1 METPE
6 EGFDNMKIRSLIGL
20 PVAVALLLVAA
31 HLGAAPAQEEGGA
44 TTAGGEAMPELDL
57 PDTLPL
63 IPVRPDPSA
72 WDYDDMSKSYD
83 FEILS
88 SGYWFTPVPD
98 DPINEYLNE
107 ELNVN
112 IEINFLPGD
121 DLINQ
126 LTTRFIAGDPPDLI
140 TLGFSQKNVAKK
152 LHDDGLLL
160 NVERYLQYL
169 PTWQQFITKDYKTW
183 ATSSND
189 GVMYGLPRYP
199 VFADNW
205 ALQIRRDWL
214 EQFGMDKPRTES
226 ELFEYAQRVVR
237 EDPNGTGTADTWF
250 MAGAGDGNSFTMLE
264 PFRTMYGHPGWNV
277 KDGVINHP
285 NLDGTS
291 KDFVLWLKRLL
302 DAGLLHPDWF
312 TIAWEPF
319 TAYSMNDQMGM
330 VWYPGWNLI
339 FENATAH
346 DGDLQVAD
354 VWEPIDP
361 PMSDDGRGG
370 AYGPGGRP
378 GRLMISPKE
387 LEKDQGLVK
396 RIMHYQDF
404 ITYPNQG
411 NLEVIEGGGE
421 AIFPGKGT
429 RSFYPETGLHSLTFT
444 DDHPGVYDPAYQ
456 PIGNWNVQSI
466 SLRWKTYPP
475 PPYAADDPLRDAKQR
490 DYAGGVLD
498 QMAIAMPRARDFE
511 LLIDLDAG
519 ISTRVKDLQ
528 LQRELEFVLGE
539 RDISE
544 WDAYL
549 EEWKETGGEE
559 LMKVAAEQLG
569 ARMP

>member
-1 METPE
+1 M
-6 EGFDNMKIRSLIGL
+6 MIRSLIGL
-20 PVAVALLLVAA
+20 PAVVALLLTAA
-31 HLGAAPAQEEGGA
+31 HLSAGAQEEGGGG
-44 TTAGGEAMPELDL
+44 TAAGAEAMPALEL

-63 IPVRPDPSA
+63 VPVRPDPSA
-72 WDYDDMSKSYD
+72 WDYDDMSQSYE

-107 ELNVN
+107 QLNAN
-112 IEINFLPGD
+112 IDINFLPGD
-121 DLINQ
+121 DLVNQ

-140 TLGFSQKNVAKK
+140 ALGFGQKNVAKK

-160 NVERYLQYL
+160 NVEPYLQYL
-169 PTWQQFITKDYKTW
+169 PTWLQFITKDYKTW
-183 ATSSND
+183 ATSSDD

-214 EQFGMDKPRTES
+214 EQFGMEKPRTDS

-237 EDPNGTGTADTWF
+237 EDPNGTDTADTWF
-250 MAGAGDGNSFTMLE
+250 MAGAGDGNGFTMLSS
-264 PFRTMYGHPGWNV
+264 FRTMYGHPGWNV

-319 TAYSMNDQMGM
+319 TAYSMNDQIGM

-339 FENATAH
+339 FENTTAH
-346 DGDLQVAD
+346 DGNLEAAD

-370 AYGPGGRP
+370 AYEPGGRP

-387 LEKDQGLVK
+387 LE
-396 RIMHYQDF
+396 RIMHFQDF

-411 NLEVIEGGGE
+411 NIEVIEGGGE
-421 AIFPGKGT
+421 AIFPGKGQ
-429 RSFYPETGLHSLTFT
+429 RSFYPETGLHSLTFA
-444 DDHPGVYDPAYQ
+444 DDHPGVYDPQFQ
-456 PIGNWNVQSI
+456 PIGNWNVLCI

-475 PPYAADDPLRDAKQR
+475 AGEGELAGAAARDW
-490 DYAGGVLD
+490 AGGLLD
-498 QMAIAMPRARDFE
+498 QMAIPMARARDYE
-511 LLIDLDAG
+511 LLIDLDART
-519 ISTRVKDLQ
+519 STRIKELQ

-544 WDAYL
+544 WDAYI
-549 EEWKETGGEE
+549 EEWKEAGGAE
-559 LMKVAAEQLG
+559 LMKTAAEQLG
-569 ARMP
+569 ASMP

>member
-1 METPE
+1 M
-6 EGFDNMKIRSLIGL
+6 MIRSLIGL
-20 PVAVALLLVAA
+20 PAVVALLLTAA
-31 HLGAAPAQEEGGA
+31 HLSAGAQEEGGGG
-44 TTAGGEAMPELDL
+44 TAAGAEAMPALEL

-63 IPVRPDPSA
+63 VPVRPDPSA
-72 WDYDDMSKSYD
+72 WDYDDMSQSYE

-107 ELNVN
+107 QLNAN
-112 IEINFLPGD
+112 IDINFLPGD
-121 DLINQ
+121 DLVNQ

-140 TLGFSQKNVAKK
+140 ALGFGQKNVAKK

-160 NVERYLQYL
+160 NVEPYLQYL
-169 PTWQQFITKDYKTW
+169 PTWLQFITKDYKTW
-183 ATSSND
+183 ATSSDD

-214 EQFGMDKPRTES
+214 EQFGMEKPRTDS

-250 MAGAGDGNSFTMLE
+250 MAGAGDGNGFTMLSS
-264 PFRTMYGHPGWNV
+264 FRTMYGHPGWNV

-319 TAYSMNDQMGM
+319 TAYSMNDQIGM

-339 FENATAH
+339 FENTTAH
-346 DGDLQVAD
+346 DGNLEAAD

-370 AYGPGGRP
+370 AYEPGGRP

-387 LEKDQGLVK
+387 LEKDQGLLK
-396 RIMHYQDF
+396 RIMHFQDF

-411 NLEVIEGGGE
+411 NIEVIEGGGE
-421 AIFPGKGT
+421 AIFPGKGQ
-429 RSFYPETGLHSLTFT
+429 RSFYPETGLHSLTFA
-444 DDHPGVYDPAYQ
+444 DDHPGVYDPHFQ
-456 PIGNWNVQSI
+456 PIGNWNVLCI

-475 PPYAADDPLRDAKQR
+475 AGEGELAGAAARDW
-490 DYAGGVLD
+490 AGGLLD
-498 QMAIAMPRARDFE
+498 QMAIPMARARDYE
-511 LLIDLDAG
+511 LLIDLDART
-519 ISTRVKDLQ
+519 STRIKELQ

-544 WDAYL
+544 WDAYI
-549 EEWKETGGEE
+549 EEWKEAGGAE
-559 LMKVAAEQLG
+559 LMKTAAEQLG
-569 ARMP
+569 ASMP